1 MSKQNYF
8 NYDKKTIEKYI
19 KQDIDDILYDNKVK
33 IYINNILA
41 IVRDAENN
49 DINPI
54 YLLKK
59 VKSKLLPK
67 NTYITK
73 KLKLK
78 K

>member
-1 MSKQNYF
+1 MSKKNYF

-33 IYINNILA
+33 IYISNILA

-73 KLKLK
+73 KFKLK

>member
-1 MSKQNYF
+1 MSKKNYF

-33 IYINNILA
+33 IYISNILA

-59 VKSKLLPK
+59 VKNKLVPK
-67 NTYITK
+67 NTYITNK
-73 KLKLK
+73 FKLK

>member
-73 KLKLK
+73 KFKLK